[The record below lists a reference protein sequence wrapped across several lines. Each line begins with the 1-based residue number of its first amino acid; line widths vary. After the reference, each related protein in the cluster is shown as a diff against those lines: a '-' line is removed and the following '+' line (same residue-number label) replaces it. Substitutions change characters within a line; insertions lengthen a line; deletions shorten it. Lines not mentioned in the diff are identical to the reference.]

1 VSAAPV
7 NLDDLPAEA
16 KSGLVAA
23 IIGGLAMTA
32 RLLLSTTPVSP
43 GWVARRVLAAGIT
56 AALAGYAL
64 NDYITSPGLRMG
76 AIGAIGYASPE
87 ALDWLMAW
95 LKKRA
100 EKEVGEV
107 NPNEEESPKPKAKRK
122 PAAKS
127 CKPAKRGR

>member
-1 VSAAPV
+1 V

-127 CKPAKRGR
+127 CNPAKRGR

>member
-1 VSAAPV
+1 M
-7 NLDDLPAEA
+7 NIDDLPPEA
-16 KSGLVAA
+16 KSGIVAA

-56 AALAGYAL
+56 AAFAGYAL
-64 NDYITSPGLRMG
+64 NDYIQSPGLRMG

-95 LKKRA
+95 MKARA
-100 EKEVGEV
+100 NKEIGEV
-107 NPNEEESPKPKAKRK
+107 KSNEEESPKPKAKRK
-122 PAAKS
+122 PAT
-127 CKPAKRGR
+127 KPAKRGR

>member
-1 VSAAPV
+1 MSAAPV
-7 NLDDLPAEA
+7 NIDDLPPEA
-16 KSGLVAA
+16 KSGIVAA

-56 AALAGYAL
+56 AAIAGYAL

-95 LKKRA
+95 MKKRA
-100 EKEVGEV
+100 EKEIGAA
-107 NPNEEESPKPKAKRK
+107 NPNEKAKSQAR
-122 PAAKS
+122 PQ
-127 CKPAKRGR
+127 AKRNRTPRGRR